1 MLKKHHLIAGE
12 WVIGSSTFTSDP
24 AHGPAHDFAVGTP
37 ELVDRAAKAA
47 EDAFWSMDIAAR
59 QNSPSFWF
67 VVAKDLSR
75 HVAT

>member
-37 ELVDRAAKAA
+37 ELVDRQRMQRKTP
-47 EDAFWSMDIAAR
+47 FGVMDIAAR
-59 QNSPSFWF
+59 QNSPNG
-67 VVAKDLSR
+67 VVASALLR
-75 HVAT
+75 

>member
-24 AHGPAHDFAVGTP
+24 AHGPAHDFAVGLNLSIGQRMQRKTP
-37 ELVDRAAKAA
+37 FGV
-47 EDAFWSMDIAAR
+47 MDIAAR